1 MRYYIGR
8 RWLETMGAMKGGW
21 RCKEGS
27 DARRVAMK
35 GGNDEISRNV

>member
-8 RWLETMGAMKGGW
+8 RWLETMGVMKGG
-21 RCKEGS
+21 S
-27 DARRVAMK
+27 DERRVAMK

>member
-1 MRYYIGR
+1 MAGNDGGDER
-8 RWLETMGAMKGGW
+8 RAAMKGGN
-21 RCKEGS
+21 